1 MCARVKLGVVTGR
14 EIGCEDVRIWDG
26 AALGLG
32 LARVRFVLVV
42 EAENVRSAAQG

>member
-26 AALGLG
+26 AALGQ
-32 LARVRFVLVV
+32 
-42 EAENVRSAAQG
+42 NVRRLLILLKASAHAAR